1 MSDKILSIGQV
12 SERTGVSI
20 SALRFYEEQGL
31 VMPSRNNGG
40 QRRFHRSDL
49 RRVSFVLIAQ
59 QLGFTLDEIKAQ
71 LAQLPDE
78 RTPTQ
83 RDWARLSR
91 GYRKILDE
99 RIAVMERMRDRLDGC
114 IGCGC
119 LSLQRCALYNPDDRA
134 GRFGPGPRYI
144 VADDIL

>member
-49 RRVSFVLIAQ
+49 RRVSL
-59 QLGFTLDEIKAQ
+59 L
-71 LAQLPDE
+71 
-78 RTPTQ
+78 
-83 RDWARLSR
+83 
-91 GYRKILDE
+91 
-99 RIAVMERMRDRLDGC
+99 
-114 IGCGC
+114 
-119 LSLQRCALYNPDDRA
+119 
-134 GRFGPGPRYI
+134 
-144 VADDIL
+144 